1 MYSNIIALNK
11 STKSTINPK
20 CPSTHAEVDTLFYS
34 TILEDSAMSTIW
46 ISQF

>member
-11 STKSTINPK
+11 STYVQLIQNAHQPMLKWT
-20 CPSTHAEVDTLFYS
+20 VFYS